1 MGAVATGLAEV
12 LSRAPEPV
20 LPVGSIGPR
29 RPSAGGEMPA
39 IAVSLTVDRVQS
51 LGLGRLVRSWDQLPD
66 GDSIREETRGDRYE
80 GVVALEVWAGSFAQA
95 RGLSQSI
102 ESRLARERG
111 LLREKGFAALRPAGL
126 DAAEN
131 VSHQAG
137 VNAAFPAWRQRVA
150 YRFVFETREG
160 GDITSGG
167 IIERV
172 DVGMSERRDADV
184 LEPLETFDVP

>member
-1 MGAVATGLAEV
+1 MNAVATGLAEV

-20 LPVGSIGPR
+20 LSSGSIGSR
-29 RPSAGGEMPA
+29 RPSTGGEMPA
-39 IAVSLTVDRVQS
+39 IAVSLTVERVES
-51 LGLGRLVRSWDQLPD
+51 LGLGRLIRSWDQLPD
-66 GDSIREETRGDRYE
+66 GNSVREETRGDRYE
-80 GVVALEVWAGSFAQA
+80 GLVALEVWAGSFAQA

-102 ESRLARERG
+102 EARLGRERG
-111 LLREKGFAALRPAGL
+111 LLREKGFAALQPAGL

-131 VSHQAG
+131 ITHQAG
-137 VNAAFPAWRQRVA
+137 VNAAFPAWKQRVA

-172 DVGMSERRDADV
+172 DVDVSERRDAELV
-184 LEPLETFDVP
+184 EPLETFDVP